1 METPFGTNNGILEQ
15 VSKPA
20 SQTKTRSSAR
30 AEIVSDTHDPPRS
43 KLKGFAG
50 THTSLKVVNMLS
62 IIRYSTSIETSHY
75 YQKFRRMMT

>member
-43 KLKGFAG
+43 KLKVYRRAHQPKKSILYVKYYPVFGFIRNL
-50 THTSLKVVNMLS
+50 SLLS
-62 IIRYSTSIETSHY
+62 EA
-75 YQKFRRMMT
+75 